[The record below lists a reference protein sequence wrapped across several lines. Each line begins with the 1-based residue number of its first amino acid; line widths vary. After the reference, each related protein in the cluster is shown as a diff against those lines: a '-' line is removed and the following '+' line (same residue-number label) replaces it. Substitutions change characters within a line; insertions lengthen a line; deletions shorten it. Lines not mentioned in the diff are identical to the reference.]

1 MGKNKVNKRFT
12 IEEETIKI
20 IENYMKEKNLSSYS
34 STIERILIEWVTLKE
49 NKINID
55 DIVKKVLDKLNN
67 EKLISSLQS
76 NEIKDNNKN
85 IQNSLINNIF
95 HEMPA

>member
-1 MGKNKVNKRFT
+1 MGKNKVNKTFT

-67 EKLISSLQS
+67 EKLISSLQN

-95 HEMPA
+95 DEMPE

>member
-1 MGKNKVNKRFT
+1 MGKNKVNKTFT

-67 EKLISSLQS
+67 EKLISSLQN

-85 IQNSLINNIF
+85 IQSSLINNIF
-95 HEMPA
+95 DEMPE

>member
-1 MGKNKVNKRFT
+1 MGKNKVNKTFT

-67 EKLISSLQS
+67 EKLISSLQN
-76 NEIKDNNKN
+76 NESKDNNKN

-95 HEMPA
+95 DEMPE

>member
-1 MGKNKVNKRFT
+1 MGKNKVNKTFT

-95 HEMPA
+95 NEMPE

>member
-1 MGKNKVNKRFT
+1 MGKNKVNKTFT

-49 NKINID
+49 NKIDID

-67 EKLISSLQS
+67 EKLISSLQN

-95 HEMPA
+95 DEMPE

>member
-1 MGKNKVNKRFT
+1 MGKNKVNKTFT

-55 DIVKKVLDKLNN
+55 DIVKKVLDKLSND
-67 EKLISSLQS
+67 KLISSLQN
-76 NEIKDNNKN
+76 NESKDNNKN

-95 HEMPA
+95 DEMPE

>member
-1 MGKNKVNKRFT
+1 MGKNKVNKTFT

-67 EKLISSLQS
+67 EKLISSLQN

-95 HEMPA
+95 NEMPE

>member
-1 MGKNKVNKRFT
+1 MGKNKVNKTFT

-49 NKINID
+49 NKIDID

-67 EKLISSLQS
+67 EKLVSSLQN

-95 HEMPA
+95 DEMPE